1 MSQRLALFLYMNNL
15 LNVSERNELERC
27 EVVIKQGLKT
37 FVEVGQALMLIRD
50 KRLYRSEFGTFE
62 AYCNNK
68 WQLTRRYV
76 NNMVAASKVVSNIEM
91 TTIVSKPQNESQARP
106 LTKLEP
112 ELQAEAWQQ
121 VVEQHGEKVTQKKV
135 QEVVKEFVPVNEELK
150 QAKKEPMFA
159 AMTEQEILAKA
170 KAIKQA
176 KQAEKRRI
184 KEIELQKIKEI
195 GSIKKDIK
203 ATVLHGDVFD
213 MLDTLDDY
221 SFDLLNTDPPYKIL
235 TDDWDVFESKK
246 DFLDFT
252 EQWLKIAFKKL
263 KTTGRAYISF
273 SQWYQYDFYNI
284 LAKNDFFGFTFKQNI
299 IWYYKNNNRPSNRKE
314 YRYMYEPIFYLYGK
328 DADVLNFTH
337 DTYGETQQNVW
348 EIATPQ
354 SNFKEG
360 KFHSAQK
367 PLELYRRIIKTGSKT
382 GDKVLDCFAGSGTTG
397 VICKELNRECVLIE
411 KNIENVN
418 IIKGRL

>member
-1 MSQRLALFLYMNNL
+1 MLRQLALFLYMNNL

-50 KRLYRSEFGTFE
+50 KRLYRSEFGTFKE
-62 AYCNNK
+62 YCSQK
-68 WQLTRRYV
+68 W
-76 NNMVAASKVVSNIEM
+76 NMHDRNARFLIDAAQVVENLESG
-91 TTIVSKPQNESQARP
+91 TIVPLPQNESQARP

-121 VVEQHGEKVTQKKV
+121 VVEQHGENITQKKV

-159 AMTEQEILAKA
+159 MTEQEILAKA
-170 KAIKQA
+170 KVIKQA

-382 GDKVLDCFAGSGTTG
+382 SDKVLDCFAGSGTTG

>member
-1 MSQRLALFLYMNNL
+1 MLRQLALFLYMNNL

-50 KRLYRSEFGTFE
+50 KRLYRSEFGTFKE
-62 AYCNNK
+62 YCSQK
-68 WQLTRRYV
+68 W
-76 NNMVAASKVVSNIEM
+76 NMHDRNARFLIDAAQVVENLESG
-91 TTIVSKPQNESQARP
+91 TIVPLPQNESQARP

-121 VVEQHGEKVTQKKV
+121 VVEQHGENITQKKV
-135 QEVVKEFVPVNEELK
+135 QEVVKEFVPINNELK

-159 AMTEQEILAKA
+159 MTEQEILAKA
-170 KAIKQA
+170 KVIKQA

-382 GDKVLDCFAGSGTTG
+382 SDKVLDCFAGSGTTG

>member
-1 MSQRLALFLYMNNL
+1 M
-15 LNVSERNELERC
+15 
-27 EVVIKQGLKT
+27 
-37 FVEVGQALMLIRD
+37 
-50 KRLYRSEFGTFE
+50 
-62 AYCNNK
+62 
-68 WQLTRRYV
+68 
-76 NNMVAASKVVSNIEM
+76 
-91 TTIVSKPQNESQARP
+91 
-106 LTKLEP
+106 
-112 ELQAEAWQQ
+112 
-121 VVEQHGEKVTQKKV
+121 
-135 QEVVKEFVPVNEELK
+135 PVNEELK

-159 AMTEQEILAKA
+159 MTEQEILAKE

-273 SQWYQYDFYNI
+273 SQWYQYDFYNL

-382 GDKVLDCFAGSGTTG
+382 SDKVLDCFAGSGTTG

>member
-1 MSQRLALFLYMNNL
+1 MLRQLALFLYMNNL

-50 KRLYRSEFGTFE
+50 KRLYRSEFGTFKE
-62 AYCNNK
+62 YCSQK
-68 WQLTRRYV
+68 W
-76 NNMVAASKVVSNIEM
+76 NMHDRNARFLIDAAQVVENLESG
-91 TTIVSKPQNESQARP
+91 TIVPLPQNESQARP

-121 VVEQHGEKVTQKKV
+121 VVEQHGENITQKKV

-150 QAKKEPMFA
+150 QAKKEPMF

-382 GDKVLDCFAGSGTTG
+382 SDKVLDCFAGSGTTG